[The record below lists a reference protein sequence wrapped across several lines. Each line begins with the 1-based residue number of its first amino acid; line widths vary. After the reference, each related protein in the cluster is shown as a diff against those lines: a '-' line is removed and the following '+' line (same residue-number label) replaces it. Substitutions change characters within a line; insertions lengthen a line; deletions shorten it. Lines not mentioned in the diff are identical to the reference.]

1 MRFEERDVCFAP
13 VFHSRN
19 ISVSVIFMLTI
30 LPALMSLLIPL
41 YLVVTVLTLGRGR
54 PRQEVSCAI
63 KRLWYVATHFGR
75 GNDDASLVL

>member
-19 ISVSVIFMLTI
+19 YAVSAIFMLTV
-30 LPALMSLLIPL
+30 LPALMTLLIPL

-54 PRQEVSCAI
+54 PKQEVGCAI

-75 GNDDASLVL
+75 GNDDATLVI